1 MPASE
6 VCKELGKAAGVLLVP
21 RVVKEMIQTG
31 VALDQFEH
39 SGGYLQDF
47 VVATDFL
54 LHGKLA
60 RVLYFFLNLKFLGLI
75 LNHNHVSKLLKHVD
89 HFSQAVN
96 FKFTHFFNGRDA
108 M

>member
-6 VCKELGKAAGVLLVP
+6 VCKELGEAASVLLIP

-31 VALDQFEH
+31 VTLDKFEH
-39 SGGYLQDF
+39 SGGDLQDF

-54 LHGKLA
+54 LHGKLT
-60 RVLYFFLNLKFLGLI
+60 RGFFFDLKFLGLI

-89 HFSQAVN
+89 HFS
-96 FKFTHFFNGRDA
+96 
-108 M
+108 

>member
-1 MPASE
+1 MPSSK
-6 VCKELGKAAGVLLVP
+6 VCKELGEAAGVLLIP
-21 RVVKEMIQTG
+21 CVVKEMIQTG
-31 VALDQFEH
+31 VTLDKFEQ
-39 SGGYLQDF
+39 GGGDLQDF

-60 RVLYFFLNLKFLGLI
+60 RVLYFFLDLKFLGLI
-75 LNHNHVSKLLKHVD
+75 LNHNHVSKLLKHVN